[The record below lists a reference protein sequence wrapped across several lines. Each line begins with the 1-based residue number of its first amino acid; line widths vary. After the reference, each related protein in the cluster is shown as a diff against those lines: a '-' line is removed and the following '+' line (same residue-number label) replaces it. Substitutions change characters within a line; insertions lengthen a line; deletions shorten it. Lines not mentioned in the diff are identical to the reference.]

1 VKIDS
6 ELLTTQAQT
15 HLGGVTVFLVG
26 MMGCGKSTTGK
37 RLASRLGYTF
47 CDTDQLIT
55 QATGLGIAQL
65 FAQEGEAGFRRLESQ
80 VLAQVASHTRLVV
93 ATGGGVVTQPLNWSY
108 LHHGVVVWLDAP
120 LEVLVSRLSQR
131 QDRPL
136 LAQDSQNPERLRQR
150 LGELLAQRHSY
161 YAQADVRVEI
171 GAGMTV
177 EGVTRAI
184 LRGIVGN
191 THPRSQSSP
200 KLLE

>member
-1 VKIDS
+1 MKIDPK
-6 ELLTTQAQT
+6 LLTQAQT

-136 LAQDSQNPERLRQR
+136 LDQDSQNPERLRQR

-161 YAQADVRVEI
+161 YTQADVRVEI

-191 THPRSQSSP
+191 TYPRSQSSP
-200 KLLE
+200 KLVE

>member
-1 VKIDS
+1 MVIDPQ
-6 ELLTTQAQT
+6 LLTQVQT

-37 RLASRLGYTF
+37 RLASRLSYHF
-47 CDTDQLIT
+47 CDTDQLIA
-55 QATGLGIAQL
+55 QVTGLGIAEL

-120 LEVLVSRLSQR
+120 LEVLVTRLSQR

-136 LAQDSQNPERLRQR
+136 VAQESHDPEQLRQR
-150 LGELLAQRHSY
+150 LQELYAQRRQC
-161 YAQADVRVEI
+161 YAQADVRVTI
-171 GAGMTV
+171 TPGMTV
-177 EGVTRAI
+177 GGVTKAI
-184 LRGIVGN
+184 VRGIVGN
-191 THPRSQSSP
+191 THPRSESIP